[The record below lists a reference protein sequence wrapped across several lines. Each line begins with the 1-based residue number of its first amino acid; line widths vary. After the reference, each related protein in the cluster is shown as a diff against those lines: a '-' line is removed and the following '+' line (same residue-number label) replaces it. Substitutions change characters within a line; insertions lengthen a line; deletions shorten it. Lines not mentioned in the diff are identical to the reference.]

1 MQPSALLVFLLKSQ
15 YCAKGFSLK
24 WVVGKSPNSKNKAII
39 RSLLNYPHKYIKSY
53 QIPGSLVSQHPGH
66 KHHQQWYYLRKAKHQ
81 IRDPDRQTKQNG
93 APKCL
98 SAPRFMKQKI

>member
-1 MQPSALLVFLLKSQ
+1 MQPSVLLVFLLKKSILR
-15 YCAKGFSLK
+15 KRIFPK
-24 WVVGKSPNSKNKAII
+24 VGKSPNSKNKAIT

-66 KHHQQWYYLRKAKHQ
+66 KHHQQWYYLRKANHQ
-81 IRDPDRQTKQNG
+81 IRDPDRQTKQDG